1 MITIKEVFV
10 LALTTG
16 IVGVIVGYLVRVL
29 LAFGKKGSIE
39 METKRMMLEAREEAK
54 KVTLEAEEKA
64 ADLLKTTREELK
76 EREEKLKKTEDR
88 LLKKEESLD
97 KKQLEAEK
105 EAEVLK
111 KKADTV
117 REIKERVD
125 EMERG
130 KKLEVEKIGK
140 LTEDE
145 AKKLI
150 LKQAEINAEEDIVVR
165 MRKFEAFGEG
175 KIEERA
181 KEILSTTIQRLAS
194 SVSADM
200 FTSHIVIPSD
210 EVKGKVIGKEGRNI
224 KSFERESGVEVVI
237 DDTPGAITL
246 SSFDP
251 VRRQIAK
258 MAMEALIADGR
269 IQPAKIEKEIETAKQ
284 NINKII
290 KEKGEQAAF
299 QCGVINIDPRIL
311 SILGR
316 LHFRTSYGQNVLQH
330 SIEVSNI
337 CGMLAEELGANV
349 AIARAGGLF
358 HDIGKAV
365 DHEVQGT
372 HVEIGRRILQKFGA
386 SEEIV
391 KAMQSHHEEYPYE
404 TIESVIVQTADAIS
418 GARPGARNDS
428 IENYIKRLQDLEA
441 VANEFEGVEKSYAIA
456 AGREIRIFVFPDKVS
471 DLESMKMARDI
482 AVKIES
488 ELKYP
493 GEIKVNVIRE
503 MKAIEFAR

>member
-16 IVGVIVGYLVRVL
+16 LVGVIVGYLIRVL

-130 KKLEVEKIGK
+130 KKLEIEKIGK

-150 LKQAEINAEEDIVVR
+150 LRQAEINAEEDIVVR

-224 KSFERESGVEVVI
+224 KSFERESGVDVVI